1 MRTLGVV
8 GTMIWDTID
17 GRDAG
22 AGSVEEWGGIGYA
35 LAALDASLADD
46 WRMVPIVKVGR
57 DLAPRALPFL
67 RDLRMLAPG
76 ARFVEVPE
84 PNPRVRL
91 RYTDDQRRCEGLKG
105 GVPPWTWAELG
116 PMVLGL
122 DALYVNFISGFEMTL
137 ATMQAL
143 RHAFHGPI
151 YGDLHSLALGR
162 DPDGARYYRKVD
174 EALAWLTCC
183 DVAQL
188 NEDEMRQMDS
198 EPLAL
203 AARALGLGVGAVCV
217 TLGPRG
223 VVYVSRGDFAHLGWA
238 GSPRPPRGPGAALVK
253 TALVAPEGGTLDGD
267 PTGCGDVFGGTLVAE
282 LVGGTALE
290 PALAGANRMARRNV
304 TYRGATGLAQH
315 LRGALQGAGA

>member
-22 AGSVEEWGGIGYA
+22 AATVEEWGGIGYA
-35 LAALDASLADD
+35 FAALDASLGED
-46 WRMVPIVKVGR
+46 WQLVPIVKVGR

-67 RDLRMLAPG
+67 KDLRSLAPQ

-84 PNPRVRL
+84 PNPRVHL
-91 RYTDDQRRCEGLKG
+91 RYSDDQRRCEGLTG
-105 GVPPWTWAELG
+105 GVPAWTWAELG

-122 DALYVNFISGFEMTL
+122 DALYVNFITGFEMSL

-143 RHAFHGPI
+143 RHAFPGPI
-151 YGDLHSLALGR
+151 YCDLHSLALAR
-162 DPDGARYYRKVD
+162 DPDGVRYYRKVD

-188 NEDEMRQMDS
+188 NEDEMRQMDA

-217 TLGPRG
+217 TMGPRG
-223 VVYVSRGDFAHLGWA
+223 VVHVSAGDFSHLGWA
-238 GSPRPPRGPGAALVK
+238 GGNRPPRGTGASLVK
-253 TALVAPEGGTLDGD
+253 TALVAPEGGPLSGD
-267 PTGCGDVFGGTLVAE
+267 PTGCGDVFGGTLVAR
-282 LVGGTALE
+282 LLGGTALE
-290 PALAGANRMARRNV
+290 PALAEANRMARRNV
-304 TYRGATGLAQH
+304 SYRGATGLQQH
-315 LRGALQGAGA
+315 LRGTLQSVPA